1 MSQTETQLP
10 RRIER
15 KITNRGNSRWY
26 QYKGENLFDAKALD
40 RLRDRFVQMNEH
52 DWEKLFTVKG
62 AGGPR
67 TKIRTK
73 DLDDFRN
80 AVRDAEIVWKEEY
93 GRPLTAFGNP
103 MYGEPVGELNVVE
116 IAEENPRKTVVQANY
131 NTGHR
136 AFIGGEGG
144 KKQTILLP
152 VRAFEQWLYHTEVV
166 EPIFDRFHEKYPY

>member
-1 MSQTETQLP
+1 MSQTETLLP

-26 QYKGENLFDAKALD
+26 QYKGENLFDADAID
-40 RLRDRFVQMNEH
+40 RLRDRFAQMNTH

-62 AGGPR
+62 ASGPR

-73 DLDDFRN
+73 DLQDFRD
-80 AVRDAEIVWKEEY
+80 AVNDAEQAFVDEY
-93 GRPLTAFGNP
+93 GQPLTSFGNR
-103 MYGEPVGELNVVE
+103 MYGESVGEMGVVE
-116 IAEENPRKTVVQANY
+116 IAEENARKTVVTANY

-136 AFIGGEGG
+136 AFIGGEDG

-152 VRAFEQWLYHTEVV
+152 VRSFEQWTYHTEVV
-166 EPIFDRFHEKYPY
+166 EPIFNRFHDQYPY